1 MGKKIF
7 KSITKVMGSKFMD
20 PLGLNKSGML
30 TPVESMLAGEASPLD
45 GLTGAA
51 TIRAAEASQKQQAE
65 LAKQQQIIQNNATT
79 LAANSAADNT
89 ATVIAGGSASA
100 ADDGSGTDLKRK
112 RVSSLSSTLGV

>member
-20 PLGLNKSGML
+20 PLGLNKSGLL
-30 TPVESMLAGEASPLD
+30 TPVESALAGEASPLD

-51 TIRAAEASQKQQAE
+51 TIRAAEASQAQQAE
-65 LAKQQQIIQNNATT
+65 LARQQQIIQNNATA
-79 LAANSAADNT
+79 LAANSAAENT
-89 ATVIAGGSASA
+89 ASVIAGGSASA
-100 ADDGSGTDLKRK
+100 SDTGTDLKRR

>member
-20 PLGLNKSGML
+20 PLGLNKSGL
-30 TPVESMLAGEASPLD
+30 VTPVESMLAGEASPLD

-51 TIRAAEASQKQQAE
+51 TIRAAEASQAQQAE
-65 LAKQQQIIQNNATT
+65 LAKQQQIIQDNANS
-79 LAANSAADNT
+79 LAANSSAENT

-100 ADDGSGTDLKRK
+100 ADTGTDLKRK